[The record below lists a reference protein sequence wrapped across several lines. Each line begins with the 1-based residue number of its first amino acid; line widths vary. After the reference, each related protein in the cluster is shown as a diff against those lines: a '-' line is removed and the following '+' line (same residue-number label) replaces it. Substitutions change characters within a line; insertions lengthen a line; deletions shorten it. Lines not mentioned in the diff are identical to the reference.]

1 MPTTSK
7 RASRSLALILAGSLI
22 TPTLAFG
29 AAGCGNNSG
38 GGGGSTAPANT
49 QPIASNNA
57 PMNGGTQPMTGT
69 GAQTMAGSGTM
80 ASTTQQRPGM
90 STKEKVVLLAGAA
103 LLYYLYKKHQAA
115 EQAQTAG
122 GQTAMANGGSGQGN
136 AQLYRS
142 SNGGIYY
149 RNAQHQAVW
158 VTAPS
163 GSVSVPASQVQQYAP
178 DYQQYSNQ
186 ATPAPPAGAQTQ
198 SATQYDPSLSTA
210 S

>member
-1 MPTTSK
+1 MPTKSK

-38 GGGGSTAPANT
+38 SGGGTTAPATT
-49 QPIASNNA
+49 QPMASNNA
-57 PMNGGTQPMTGT
+57 PMNSGTQP
-69 GAQTMAGSGTM
+69 MAGSGTM
-80 ASTTQQRPGM
+80 ASNAQPQRPGM

-122 GQTAMANGGSGQGN
+122 GQTAAANSGGQGN

-142 SNGGIYY
+142 ANGGIYY

-163 GSVSVPASQVQQYAP
+163 GGVSVPASQVQQYAP

-186 ATPAPPAGAQTQ
+186 PAPAAPAGAQTQ

>member
-1 MPTTSK
+1 MPTTK

-38 GGGGSTAPANT
+38 SGGGTTAPTTT
-49 QPIASNNA
+49 QPMASNTA
-57 PMNGGTQPMTGT
+57 PMNGGAQPMTGT
-69 GAQTMAGSGTM
+69 GAPPMAGSGTM
-80 ASTTQQRPGM
+80 ASNTQARPGM

-115 EQAQTAG
+115 EQNTAAG
-122 GQTAMANGGSGQGN
+122 GQTAGQGN

-142 SNGGIYY
+142 ANGGIYY
-149 RNAQHQAVW
+149 RNAQHQAIW

-163 GSVSVPASQVQQYAP
+163 GGVSVPASQVQQYAP

-186 ATPAPPAGAQTQ
+186 PAPAAPAGAQTQ
-198 SATQYDPSLSTA
+198 SATQYDPSLST
-210 S
+210 SS